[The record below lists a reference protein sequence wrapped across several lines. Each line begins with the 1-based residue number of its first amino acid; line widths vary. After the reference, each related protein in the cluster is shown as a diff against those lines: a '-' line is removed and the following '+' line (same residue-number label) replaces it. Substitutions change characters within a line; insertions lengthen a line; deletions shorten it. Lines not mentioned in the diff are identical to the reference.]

1 MLHAK
6 CRMHQS
12 NFVVVPKTRV
22 LWDHRIPLVS
32 MPQECEKCYF
42 FSLFKL
48 CIYTS
53 VDTHTHTHTAADL
66 FGKSLKRQ
74 TALIQLAKGGRTV
87 LRNSDYTSL
96 ILNEWRCI
104 DFEATAKHA
113 IYSQQISEASAELIK
128 ECMYRC

>member
-1 MLHAK
+1 
-6 CRMHQS
+6 
-12 NFVVVPKTRV
+12 
-22 LWDHRIPLVS
+22 
-32 MPQECEKCYF
+32 MPQECEKGYCF
-42 FSLFKL
+42 GLFKL

-53 VDTHTHTHTAADL
+53 VHTHTYTHTHTHTHAHTAADL

-74 TALIQLAKGGRTV
+74 TALIQLAKGARTV

-128 ECMYRC
+128 ECKSYLHCTTIGLAIGYY